1 MPQDGKT
8 SVLINLMAIASY
20 DGMPDYP
27 IQFMTKGTLH
37 YSNPDSVV
45 LTYRETQHDDE
56 SGETIESDII
66 LNIGEKQV
74 TMERRG
80 DFSNT
85 IVFVPGHRFEGT
97 YQTPYGELGMA
108 VFPRKVDCRIGE
120 KKGAVHLKY
129 QLDIQGNFSST
140 NELHLEY
147 NAEA

>member
-80 DFSNT
+80 GFCSRPPLRGNLSDALRRTRDGGFSPEGRLPHRRKEGRRSPE
-85 IVFVPGHRFEGT
+85 VSAGHSGKPLFHQR
-97 YQTPYGELGMA
+97 A
-108 VFPRKVDCRIGE
+108 
-120 KKGAVHLKY
+120 A
-129 QLDIQGNFSST
+129 S
-140 NELHLEY
+140 
-147 NAEA
+147 